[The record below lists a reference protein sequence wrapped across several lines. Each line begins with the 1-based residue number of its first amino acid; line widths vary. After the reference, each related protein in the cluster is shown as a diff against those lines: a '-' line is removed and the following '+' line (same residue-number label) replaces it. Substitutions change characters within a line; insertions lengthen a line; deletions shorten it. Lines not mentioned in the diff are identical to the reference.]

1 MTTIATLYTSDFS
14 ASLYAKLKH
23 IKLLVCDVDG
33 VFSDGRIYLGNQGEE
48 LKAFHTRDGY
58 GIKSLAQCGLA
69 VAIITGRKSK
79 LVHDRMTALNADH
92 IIQGEEDKLTA
103 LTQLMQNLQLTPEQV
118 ASMGDDMPD
127 VGMFQSSAIKIAVQD
142 AHPYV
147 RKQAN
152 WVTEIKGGFGAV
164 REVTDTFLQVQDK
177 LAGIH
182 GASV

>member
-1 MTTIATLYTSDFS
+1 MTTISTLYTRNFC

-58 GIKSLAQCGLA
+58 GIKSLAQCGIA
-69 VAIITGRKSK
+69 VAIITGRTSQ
-79 LVHDRMTALNADH
+79 LVHDRMSALNVNY
-92 IIQGEEDKLTA
+92 IIQGEENKLAA
-103 LTQLMQNLQLTPEQV
+103 LTQLMQNLSLTPQQV

-127 VGMFQSSAIKIAVQD
+127 VGMYQCSAVKIAVQD
-142 AHPYV
+142 AHPFV
-147 RKQAN
+147 RNEAN
-152 WVTEIKGGFGAV
+152 WVTQINGGFGAV
-164 REVTDTFLQVQDK
+164 REVTDTFLQVHDK
-177 LAGIH
+177 LAAIH

>member
-1 MTTIATLYTSDFS
+1 MTMISTLYTSDFS
-14 ASLYAKLKH
+14 ASLYAQLKQ

-58 GIKSLAQCGLA
+58 GIKSLAQCGIA
-69 VAIITGRKSK
+69 VAIITGRKSQ
-79 LVHDRMTALNADH
+79 LVHARMTALNVDY
-92 IIQGEEDKLTA
+92 IIQGEEDKLNA
-103 LTQLMQNLQLTPEQV
+103 LTKLMHTLKLVPEQV

-127 VGMFQSSAIKIAVQD
+127 VGMYQCSAIKIAVKD
-142 AHPYV
+142 AHPFV

-152 WVTEIKGGFGAV
+152 WVTEINGGFGAV
-164 REVTDTFLQVQDK
+164 REVTDTFLQVHNK
-177 LAGIH
+177 LTGIH